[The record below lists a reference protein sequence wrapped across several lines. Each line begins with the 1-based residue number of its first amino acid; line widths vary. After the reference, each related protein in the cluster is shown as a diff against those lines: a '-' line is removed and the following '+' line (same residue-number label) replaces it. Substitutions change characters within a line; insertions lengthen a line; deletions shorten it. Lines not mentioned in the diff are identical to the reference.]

1 MAAGCPSHLT
11 RRNHSE
17 LVVLAV
23 VTLARISVASGRP
36 VELMRL
42 TISST
47 YGGLLEGHPN
57 ARMNDALI
65 ARLGTRRELPHS
77 SVPAYVVAPPRSRPG
92 IGAEPA
98 RMPFGPAEILPPVYC
113 EGSFRSGP
121 VNEELDPVL
130 HESQLMIVW
139 FQDDLARPVAE
150 LASMAVRG
158 LAWDDLAE
166 DSER

>member
-1 MAAGCPSHLT
+1 
-11 RRNHSE
+11 
-17 LVVLAV
+17 
-23 VTLARISVASGRP
+23 VTLAWTSLASGRS
-36 VELMRL
+36 VELTRL

-47 YGGLLEGHPN
+47 YGGLLEGYPN

-65 ARLGTRRELPHS
+65 AGLGSRRAFACA
-77 SVPAYVVAPPRSRPG
+77 SVPAHVIPPPRSRPG
-92 IGAEPA
+92 TGECSAG
-98 RMPFGPAEILPPVYC
+98 MPFGPVENLLPVYC

-121 VNEELDPVL
+121 VNEELDPAL
-130 HESQLMIVW
+130 YESQLMVVW

-150 LASMAVRG
+150 FASVAMNM